1 MATPPERRLFFLL
14 SASAR
19 RVQRFIDAE
28 LASRGGLTQAQ
39 SGLLFLLGKEDGVLI
54 GEAAE
59 ALDVA
64 PSAMTGLVDRM
75 ERAGLVD
82 RRADPADGRALRLHL
97 TDAGRTARAAAIDGL
112 KDLNSTLTEGFSEAE
127 VDTIARWLAS
137 LQTRF
142 PRR

>member
-1 MATPPERRLFFLL
+1 VSTPPERRLFFLL
-14 SASAR
+14 SAGGR
-19 RVQRFIDAE
+19 RVQRWIEAE
-28 LASRGGLTQAQ
+28 FADRGGLTSAQ
-39 SGLLFLLGKEDGVLI
+39 SGLLFFLGKDGGALI

-75 ERAGLVD
+75 ERSGLVE
-82 RRADPADGRALRLHL
+82 RRADPTDGRAQRLYPTL
-97 TDAGRTARAAAIDGL
+97 AGQQARAMALDGL
-112 KDLNSTLTEGFSEAE
+112 KALNTTLTEGFSQAE
-127 VDTIARWLAS
+127 VDTIARWLVS